1 VSNFEELVIGSIL
14 LTNGKALDELTL
26 SPEDF
31 ELIPTGKIYETMLE
45 MKLHRE
51 PIDVMT
57 VGMKLPRY
65 ASDLHDMITATPT
78 AASVGYYAEK
88 VIEAATRKRVHQAG
102 NLLSV
107 KSKGENIGEVIE
119 VARKELETLIE
130 KNQATKPTY
139 VDDELLPYMDEL
151 DKPKEYAQ
159 SPWPSLNELIMG
171 FKPGGL
177 YIIGA
182 RPGIGKTIV
191 GLQIAWELSKS
202 GAVSFHS
209 LEMARNELFNRI
221 ISMEAEVYIG
231 NINKGGIRDHEWQKI
246 AEMKQRTSKH
256 RLAIHDKSGQTMQQ
270 IRALATSVKNEGQ
283 LKAIVVDY
291 LGLDSGHHARSQE
304 IRNDNRHLNRAKE
317 PCSRS
322 RSSGHR
328 TSPAQ
333 PRTRATQGCRTRPCR
348 PKRFRWH

>member
-1 VSNFEELVIGSIL
+1 MSNFEELVIGSIL

-130 KNQATKPTY
+130 KNQATKPT
-139 VDDELLPYMDEL
+139 
-151 DKPKEYAQ
+151 
-159 SPWPSLNELIMG
+159 
-171 FKPGGL
+171 
-177 YIIGA
+177 
-182 RPGIGKTIV
+182 
-191 GLQIAWELSKS
+191 
-202 GAVSFHS
+202 
-209 LEMARNELFNRI
+209 
-221 ISMEAEVYIG
+221 
-231 NINKGGIRDHEWQKI
+231 
-246 AEMKQRTSKH
+246 
-256 RLAIHDKSGQTMQQ
+256 
-270 IRALATSVKNEGQ
+270 
-283 LKAIVVDY
+283 
-291 LGLDSGHHARSQE
+291 
-304 IRNDNRHLNRAKE
+304 
-317 PCSRS
+317 
-322 RSSGHR
+322 
-328 TSPAQ
+328 
-333 PRTRATQGCRTRPCR
+333 
-348 PKRFRWH
+348 